1 MKQNLLTISID
12 SDKLKKFPEKFN
24 FLNFFSK
31 KINSRLICGAIAL
44 SAAFFIPVSTAL
56 AGHKPAEPQIDCTRL
71 QFITEPADP
80 LYEQCVSA
88 SAAGNA
94 AASLELA
101 RLYLNGGGS
110 IEKNSAEGVRMMK
123 IAGQQGSDTAVL
135 ELGLLY
141 LNGEHVEKNVK
152 TAQEYFSRISGVN
165 GQAAMMLAEIKM
177 SEAYELSYGSGKVR
191 RNERRALELYR
202 QVAGS
207 PNVYRQAAQLAL
219 GDMYLNGRGT
229 MVDFTEAFRW
239 FNLALPD
246 QESINPEN
254 QNVAVLKATMYRK
267 GMGVKQN
274 YSKAQ
279 KIYQLLIDRYR
290 NPAAMFELAGMYS
303 YGIGVK
309 QDLQKAMDLYS
320 EVQGIACADF
330 VKISGYPNM
339 CALVG
344 YEIANIA
351 RFRASLEQN
360 NIPE

>member
-31 KINSRLICGAIAL
+31 KINSRLICGAISL

-56 AGHKPAEPQIDCTRL
+56 AGHKPADPQIDCTRL
-71 QFITEPADP
+71 QFITELADP

-141 LNGEHVEKNVK
+141 LNGEHVEKDVK
-152 TAQEYFSRISGVN
+152 TAQEYFRRISGVN

-207 PNVYRQAAQLAL
+207 PSTARRHSWRSVICILTAAVPWLI
-219 GDMYLNGRGT
+219 
-229 MVDFTEAFRW
+229 
-239 FNLALPD
+239 LPRLSAG
-246 QESINPEN
+246 SILHCLIRN
-254 QNVAVLKATMYRK
+254 QSIRK
-267 GMGVKQN
+267 TRMWRF
-274 YSKAQ
+274 SR
-279 KIYQLLIDRYR
+279 L
-290 NPAAMFELAGMYS
+290 P
-303 YGIGVK
+303 
-309 QDLQKAMDLYS
+309 
-320 EVQGIACADF
+320 CT
-330 VKISGYPNM
+330 
-339 CALVG
+339 
-344 YEIANIA
+344 A
-351 RFRASLEQN
+351 RAWA
-360 NIPE
+360 